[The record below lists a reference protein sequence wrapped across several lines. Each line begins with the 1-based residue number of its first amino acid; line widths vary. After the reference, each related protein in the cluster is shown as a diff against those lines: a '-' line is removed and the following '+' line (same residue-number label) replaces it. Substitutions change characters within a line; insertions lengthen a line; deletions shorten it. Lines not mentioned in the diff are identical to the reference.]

1 MKRYNDGTIKILSP
15 QGGDAAKPQP
25 IFLSLYR
32 FIVTS
37 FFCLLMQKTLQAS
50 CGMTNSYLEVATW
63 V

>member
-25 IFLSLYR
+25 GFLSLYR

-37 FFCLLMQKTLQAS
+37 FFLSPDAKDFAGVLA
-50 CGMTNSYLEVATW
+50 
-63 V
+63 